1 MKRVSVK
8 LKERV
13 PGKKSEIKR
22 MRREGYIPVEI
33 YGKGVENV
41 HAWIEAKDFLNLPH
55 GETFI
60 IEAEVN
66 GEKRVCILKDIQF
79 GWLGDNPIHVDLYD
93 LANVTEIEVEVPIE
107 FTGTPAGVEMGGT
120 FEILLHSLTIKAR
133 PANLPDK
140 IVIDVSGLG
149 LGEALHVRD
158 IEPPEGCVILD
169 NPEETVA
176 VVAEPEAEEEV
187 VEEATEETT
196 EEEKPAE

>member
-8 LKERV
+8 LKERT
-13 PGKKSEIKR
+13 PGKKSETKS

-33 YGKGVENV
+33 YGKGVSNT
-41 HAWIEAKDFLNLPH
+41 HAWMSTKDFLNLPH
-55 GETFI
+55 GETFL

-79 GWLGDNPIHVDLYD
+79 GWLGDNPIHIDLYD

-107 FTGTPAGVEMGGT
+107 FAGTPAGVELGGT
-120 FEILLHSLTIKAR
+120 FEVLMHSLTVKAR
-133 PANLPDK
+133 PVNLPDK
-140 IVIDVSGLG
+140 IVIDVSSLG

-158 IEPPEGCVILD
+158 VTPPEGCIILD

-176 VVAEPEAEEEV
+176 VVAEPE
-187 VEEATEETT
+187 VEEAEVAEEVQ
-196 EEEKPAE
+196 EEEAEASE